1 MKNKNHQTDSQFDFP
16 GFEEDVISKLKS
28 GHEINTILKPLIK
41 SILEK
46 ALDTELDYHLGHT
59 SNNRSSSGNH
69 RNGKTNKQL
78 KTSYGSLELE
88 TPRDRNSTFE
98 PQIVKKR
105 QTTLG
110 DSLDNKIIS
119 LYGLG
124 LSYTD
129 ISSHIYELYGVVVS
143 PSMLTSITDKI
154 LPVLTEWQSRP
165 LDDVY
170 PFVWLDAMFF
180 KVREDGKIS
189 SKALYVVIGVNQEGL
204 KDVLGIYTC
213 ESEGANFWLS
223 VLTDLSNR
231 GVEDILIACIDNLK
245 GFSQAIESMFP
256 KAEVQLCI
264 IHQIR
269 NSLKYIASKNQKVFM
284 RDLKLVYQASNIEV
298 AEQRLLELGEKWEKK
313 YPVVIK
319 SWNANW
325 ERLSNYFKYPK
336 EIRKII
342 YTTNIIEGFNR
353 QIRKVTKT
361 KGAFTNETAL
371 MKLVFLVMQNIT
383 DKWTQPIPNWSLT
396 ISQLSI
402 IFEDRLKL
410 DLKT

>member
-1 MKNKNHQTDSQFDFP
+1 MNKVNVQTDSQFDFL
-16 GFEEDVISKLKS
+16 GFEEEAISKLQDGQEVS
-28 GHEINTILKPLIK
+28 EVFKPLIK

-46 ALDTELDYHLGHT
+46 ALQGELNYHLDHPKNNPS
-59 SNNRSSSGNH
+59 SNGNH
-69 RNGKTNKQL
+69 RNGKSKKDL
-78 KTSYGSLELE
+78 KTSYGTFELE
-88 TPRDRNSTFE
+88 TPRDRNSTFS

-124 LSYTD
+124 LSYTE
-129 ISSHIYELYGVVVS
+129 ITNHINELYGIELS

-154 LPVLTEWQSRP
+154 LGVLSEWQSRP
-165 LDDVY
+165 LDAVY

-180 KVREDGKIS
+180 KVREDGKIV
-189 SKALYVVIGVNQEGL
+189 SKALYVVIGVNQDGL
-204 KDVLGIYTC
+204 KDVLGIYIC

-231 GVEDILIACIDNLK
+231 GIEDILIACIDNLK

-256 KAEVQLCI
+256 KAEVQLCV

-269 NSLKYIASKNQKVFM
+269 NSLKYIASKDQKSFI
-284 RDLKLVYQASNIEV
+284 RDLKEVYRASKKDV
-298 AEQRLLELGEKWEKK
+298 AEQKLKELSEKWEKK
-313 YPVVIK
+313 YPLVIK

-325 ERLSNYFKYPK
+325 ERLSNYFNYPK
-336 EIRKII
+336 DIRRII
-342 YTTNIIEGFNR
+342 YTTNTIEGFNR

-361 KGAFTNETAL
+361 KGAFTSETAL

-383 DKWTQPIPNWSLT
+383 EKWTQPIPNWSLT

-402 IFEDRLKL
+402 IFGDRLKL
-410 DLKT
+410 DLNM

>member
-1 MKNKNHQTDSQFDFP
+1 MKNKNHQTDSQFDFL
-16 GFEEDVISKLKS
+16 GFEEDAISKLKS
-28 GHEINTILKPLIK
+28 GYEINTILKPLIK

-46 ALDTELDYHLGHT
+46 ALDSELDYHLGH
-59 SNNRSSSGNH
+59 SRNSRSSSGNH
-69 RNGKTNKQL
+69 TNKQL

-88 TPRDRNSTFE
+88 TPRDRASTFE
-98 PQIVKKR
+98 PEIVKKR

-129 ISSHIYELYGVVVS
+129 ISSHIDELYGVEIS

-154 LPVLTEWQSRP
+154 LPVLAEWQSRP

-189 SKALYVVIGVNQEGL
+189 SKALYIVIGVNQEGL
-204 KDVLGIYTC
+204 KDVLGIYIC

-231 GVEDILIACIDNLK
+231 GIQDILIACIDNLK

-284 RDLKLVYQASNIEV
+284 KDLKLVYQASNIEV
-298 AEQRLLELGEKWEKK
+298 AEQRLLELCDKWENK
-313 YPVVIK
+313 YSVVTK

-361 KGAFTNETAL
+361 KGAFTNESAL
-371 MKLVFLVMQNIT
+371 MKLVFLAMQNIT

-402 IFEDRLKL
+402 IFGDRLKL
-410 DLKT
+410 DLNM